1 MKDNL
6 QFFIPMKNPP
16 TVTHQQKQVN
26 VQLTIKHKK
35 PIFYEPERL
44 QEARALL
51 MNKFAEHVPEKM
63 YENVP
68 LHCTV
73 KWFFPSKDKRKKDGE
88 WKRTNPDTHNLN
100 KLLFDV
106 MSDLGYWKDDALVAS
121 ETIQKFWVTESLPGI
136 FVRIEVL
143 E

>member
-1 MKDNL
+1 
-6 QFFIPMKNPP
+6 MKNPP
-16 TVTHQQKQVN
+16 RVTHQQKQIN
-26 VQLTIKHKK
+26 LELSCKKGK

-51 MNKFAEHVPEKM
+51 MNRFAEHVPEKPF
-63 YENVP
+63 EDVP

-73 KWFFPSKDKRKKDGE
+73 KWFFPSKDKQKRDGE
-88 WKRTNPDTHNLN
+88 WKKTAPDNHNMN
-100 KLLFDV
+100 KLVFDV
-106 MSDLGYWKDDALVAS
+106 MEDLGYWTNDGLVAS
-121 ETIQKFWVTESLPGI
+121 ETIQKFWVTETVPGI

>member
-1 MKDNL
+1 MKEGL
-6 QFFIPMKNPP
+6 QFFVPIENPP
-16 TVTHQQKQVN
+16 RVTHQQKQIN
-26 VQLTIKHKK
+26 LELSCKKGK

-51 MNKFAEHVPEKM
+51 MARFAEYLPDKP

-73 KWFFPSKDKRKKDGE
+73 KWFFPTKDKSKQDGE
-88 WKRTNPDTHNLN
+88 WKQTNPDTHNLN

-106 MSDLGYWKDDALVAS
+106 MTDLGYWKDDALVAS